1 MNMLRISKINRELK
15 RISTQII
22 RFPSFMWEYL
32 FLNFIYDK
40 MVSTNKIVHEG
51 IKPIVGEIAI
61 YLVYAPDGLQKSH
74 HDTFVQ
80 LAFDNITPIVVSNL
94 PLSTRDLDLLLEKS
108 ALVIERPNVGYDF
121 GGYRDAILH
130 LAPDLSKL
138 DRLYILNDSV
148 WMIGGS
154 QSWFE
159 QVRLSDCDFVGATTH
174 YGINRVDPREFRNLQ
189 WEFTSK
195 HANFHYASYA
205 LAFSKNILC
214 DPRFINFWSTF
225 RISNDKKHTV
235 KRGEIGLSKWIIKN
249 SFSHCATCEDY
260 KLDEEIKALDNKEL
274 NDLAHKL
281 IIPQDESLLIQLAL
295 VLQNDYNTDLGR
307 VERIQIILTAVSR
320 QATGYV
326 MAYFNISKRNFQFI
340 KKSPLRLS
348 RSGAELTLE
357 LLKGFDNDIGRH
369 AYCEALEIFAKR
381 DDA

>member
-1 MNMLRISKINRELK
+1 MNMQRISKINRELK
-15 RISTQII
+15 RIVTKVIK
-22 RFPSFMWEYL
+22 FPSFMCEYL

-40 MVSTNKIVHEG
+40 MISSKKIVHEG
-51 IKPIVGEIAI
+51 IKPIVGEMAI
-61 YLVYAPDGLQKSH
+61 YLVYARDGLQKSH
-74 HDTFVQ
+74 HDMFLQ
-80 LAFDNITPIVVSNL
+80 LDIENITPIIVSNL
-94 PLSTRDLDLLLEKS
+94 PLSTRDLNLLLEKS

-138 DRLYILNDSV
+138 DRLYVLNDSV

-189 WEFTSK
+189 WEFTTK
-195 HANFHYASYA
+195 HRNFHYASYA
-205 LAFSKNILC
+205 LAINKNILC
-214 DPRFINFWSTF
+214 DKRFINFWSTLL
-225 RISNDKKHTV
+225 ISNNKKRTV
-235 KRGEIGLSKWIIKN
+235 KRGEIGLSKWVKKN
-249 SFSHCATCEDY
+249 GFSHCATCKDC
-260 KLDEEIKALDNKEL
+260 KLDKEIKALDNKEL
-274 NDLAHKL
+274 NDLAHQL
-281 IIPQDESLLIQLAL
+281 IIKEDESLMMQLAL
-295 VLQNDYNTDLGR
+295 VLQSDYNTDLGR
-307 VERIQIILTAVSR
+307 EERIQIILTAVSR

-326 MAYFNISKRNFQFI
+326 MPYFNKSKRNFPFI

-357 LLKGFDNDIGRH
+357 LLKNFDNDIGRH
-369 AYCEALEIFAKR
+369 AYSEALEIFAKR

>member
-1 MNMLRISKINRELK
+1 MNMQRILKINRELK
-15 RISTQII
+15 RIVTQVIK
-22 RFPSFMWEYL
+22 FPSFMCEYL

-40 MVSTNKIVHEG
+40 MISTKKIVHEG
-51 IKPIVGEIAI
+51 IKPIVGEMAI
-61 YLVYAPDGLQKSH
+61 YLVYAPNGLQKSH
-74 HDTFVQ
+74 HDMFVQ
-80 LAFDNITPIVVSNL
+80 LDIENITPIVVSNL
-94 PLSTRDLDLLLEKS
+94 PLSTRDLNLLLEKS

-159 QVRLSDCDFVGATTH
+159 QVRLSNYDFVGATTH

-189 WEFTSK
+189 WEFTTK
-195 HANFHYASYA
+195 HTNFHYASYA
-205 LAFSKNILC
+205 LAINKNILC
-214 DPRFINFWSTF
+214 DKRFINFWSTLH
-225 RISNDKKHTV
+225 ISNNKKRTV
-235 KRGEIGLSKWIIKN
+235 KRGEIGLSKWVKKN
-249 SFSHCATCEDY
+249 GFSHCDTCEDC
-260 KLDEEIKALDNKEL
+260 KLDKEIKALDNKEL
-274 NDLAHKL
+274 NDLAHQL
-281 IIPQDESLLIQLAL
+281 IIKEDESLMMQLAL
-295 VLQNDYNTDLGR
+295 VLQSDYNTDLGR
-307 VERIQIILTAVSR
+307 EERIQIILTAVSR

-326 MAYFNISKRNFQFI
+326 MPYFNKSKRNFPFI

-357 LLKGFDNDIGRH
+357 LLKNFDNDIGRH
-369 AYCEALEIFAKR
+369 AYSEALEIFAKR

>member
-1 MNMLRISKINRELK
+1 MNMQRISKINRELK
-15 RISTQII
+15 RIVTKVIK
-22 RFPSFMWEYL
+22 FPSFMCEYL

-40 MVSTNKIVHEG
+40 MISTKKIVHEG
-51 IKPIVGEIAI
+51 IKPIVGEMAI
-61 YLVYAPDGLQKSH
+61 YLVYAPHGLQKSH
-74 HDTFVQ
+74 HDMFVQ
-80 LAFDNITPIVVSNL
+80 LDIENITPIIVSNL
-94 PLSTRDLDLLLEKS
+94 PLSTRDLNLLLEKS

-138 DRLYILNDSV
+138 DRLYVLNDSV

-189 WEFTSK
+189 WEFTTK
-195 HANFHYASYA
+195 HRNFHYASYA
-205 LAFSKNILC
+205 LAINKNILC
-214 DPRFINFWSTF
+214 DKRFINFWSTLL
-225 RISNDKKHTV
+225 ISNNKKRTV
-235 KRGEIGLSKWIIKN
+235 KRGEIGLSKWVKKN
-249 SFSHCATCEDY
+249 GFSHCATCKDC
-260 KLDEEIKALDNKEL
+260 KLDKEIKALDNKEL
-274 NDLAHKL
+274 NDLAHQL
-281 IIPQDESLLIQLAL
+281 IIKEDESLMMQLAL
-295 VLQNDYNTDLGR
+295 VLQSDYNTDLGR
-307 VERIQIILTAVSR
+307 EERIQIILTAVSR

-326 MAYFNISKRNFQFI
+326 MPYFNKSKRNFPFI

-357 LLKGFDNDIGRH
+357 LLKNFDNDIGRH
-369 AYCEALEIFAKR
+369 AYSEALEIFAKR

>member
-1 MNMLRISKINRELK
+1 MQRISKINRELK
-15 RISTQII
+15 RIVTKVIK
-22 RFPSFMWEYL
+22 FPSFMCEYL

-40 MVSTNKIVHEG
+40 MISSKKIVHEG
-51 IKPIVGEIAI
+51 IKPIVGEMAI
-61 YLVYAPDGLQKSH
+61 YLVYARDGLQKSH
-74 HDTFVQ
+74 HDMFLQ
-80 LAFDNITPIVVSNL
+80 LDIENITPIIVSNL
-94 PLSTRDLDLLLEKS
+94 PLSTRDLNLLLEKS

-138 DRLYILNDSV
+138 DRLYVLNDSV

-189 WEFTSK
+189 WEFTTK
-195 HANFHYASYA
+195 HRNFHYASYA
-205 LAFSKNILC
+205 LAINKNILC
-214 DPRFINFWSTF
+214 DKRFINFWSTLL
-225 RISNDKKHTV
+225 ISNNKKRTV
-235 KRGEIGLSKWIIKN
+235 KRGEIGLSKWVKKN
-249 SFSHCATCEDY
+249 GFSHCATCKDC
-260 KLDEEIKALDNKEL
+260 KLDKEIKALDNKEL
-274 NDLAHKL
+274 NDLAHQL
-281 IIPQDESLLIQLAL
+281 IIKEDESLMMQLAL
-295 VLQNDYNTDLGR
+295 VLQSDYNTDLGR
-307 VERIQIILTAVSR
+307 EERIQIILTAVSR

-326 MAYFNISKRNFQFI
+326 MPYFNKSKRNFPFI

-357 LLKGFDNDIGRH
+357 LLKNFDNDIGRH
-369 AYCEALEIFAKR
+369 AYSEALEIFAKR

>member
-74 HDTFVQ
+74 HDTFLQ
-80 LAFDNITPIVVSNL
+80 LAIDNITPIVVSNL

-130 LAPDLSKL
+130 LAPELSKL

-159 QVRLSDCDFVGATTH
+159 QVRLSGCDFVGATTV

-189 WEFTSK
+189 WEFTTK
-195 HANFHYASYA
+195 HKNFHYASYA
-205 LAFSKNILC
+205 LAINKNILC
-214 DPRFINFWSTF
+214 DNRFVNFWTTLLL
-225 RISNDKKHTV
+225 SNNKKHTV
-235 KRGEIGLSKWIIKN
+235 KRGEIGLSKWVKKN
-249 SFSHCATCEDY
+249 GFSHCATCDDC
-260 KLDEEIKALDNKEL
+260 KLDKEIKALDNNEL
-274 NDLAHKL
+274 NDLAHQL
-281 IIPQDESLLIQLAL
+281 IIPEDESLMMQLAL
-295 VLQNDYNTDLGR
+295 VLQSDYNTDLGR
-307 VERIQIILTAVSR
+307 EERIQIILTSVAR

-326 MAYFNISKRNFQFI
+326 IPYFNVSKRNFPFI

-357 LLKGFDNDIGRH
+357 LLKNFDNDIGRH
-369 AYCEALEIFAKR
+369 AYSEALEIFAKR

>member
-15 RISTQII
+15 RIATQVI

-40 MVSTNKIVHEG
+40 MVSTEKIVHEG

-61 YLVYAPDGLQKSH
+61 YLVYAPNGLQKSH

-80 LAFDNITPIVVSNL
+80 LAIDNITPIVVSNL
-94 PLSTRDLDLLLEKS
+94 PLSTCDLDLLLEKS

-121 GGYRDAILH
+121 GGYRDALLH

-159 QVRLSDCDFVGATTH
+159 QVRLLDCDFVGATMH
-174 YGINRVDPREFRNLQ
+174 YGINRVDPREFRNLH

-205 LAFSKNILC
+205 LAINKNILC
-214 DPRFINFWSTF
+214 DKRFINFWSTF
-225 RISNDKKHTV
+225 RISNDKKRTV
-235 KRGEIGLSKWIIKN
+235 KRGEIGLSKWVIKN
-249 SFSHCATCEDY
+249 GFSHCATCGDY

-274 NDLAHKL
+274 NDLANRL
-281 IIPQDESLLIQLAL
+281 IIPEDSSLLKQSAL
-295 VLQNDYNTDLGR
+295 VLQGDYKTDRGR
-307 VERIQIILTAVSR
+307 LERIQIILTAVSR
-320 QATGYV
+320 QASVYV
-326 MAYFNISKRNFQFI
+326 MPHFNISKRDFQFI

-348 RSGAELTLE
+348 RSGAKLTLE
-357 LLKGFDNDIGRH
+357 ILKGLDNEIGRH
-369 AYCEALEIFAKR
+369 AYDEALEIFANR